1 MAIRF
6 LLGKIGTDG
15 HDRGARTIAYALR
28 DAGIE
33 AIYTGPWQTVEA
45 IVETAIQEGVDI
57 IGISTLSGD
66 YFLMPKL
73 MKLLRE
79 KGVNVPVVLGGIVP
93 KDAEDM
99 VKQAGVAEVFHP
111 GTSLETIITTIK
123 SIGKQ
128 GRE

>member
-33 AIYTGPWQTVEA
+33 TIYTGPWQTVES

-66 YFLMPKL
+66 YLLMPKL